1 MGLGTKREE
10 KERPISPSVPE
21 NYSGVL
27 VPLVL
32 TTLGP
37 VGLEVLIPRGDELAL
52 GDLTRVLLNI
62 ELQLLPRHFLLPVPE
77 Y

>member
-1 MGLGTKREE
+1 M
-10 KERPISPSVPE
+10 
-21 NYSGVL
+21 
-27 VPLVL
+27 PLVL